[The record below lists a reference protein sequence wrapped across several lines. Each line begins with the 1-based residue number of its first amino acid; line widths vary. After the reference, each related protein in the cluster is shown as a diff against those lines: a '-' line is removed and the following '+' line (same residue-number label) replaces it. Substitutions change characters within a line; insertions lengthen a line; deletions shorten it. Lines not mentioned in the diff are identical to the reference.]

1 MRTRM
6 LMATVAA
13 FALAMPVAA
22 QDKTK
27 PMQTE
32 QSAQPAQAQG
42 TMQQNQAPAMT
53 EGQPADQS
61 ATERMATEEQPPAD
75 MKFIEAQAETQFLAN
90 DEVIGKDVVNVKD
103 EDVGEIADLVMDPDQ
118 KLVGV
123 VISVGGFLG
132 VGDKW
137 VAVPV
142 DQIEFPKEDQPAR
155 LLAAVTADQL
165 KNAPDFTTKEA
176 IQARKAAE
184 QAQQQAVQQQQQVPP
199 PATTAQ

>member
-61 ATERMATEEQPPAD
+61 ATEQMATEEQPPAD

>member
-61 ATERMATEEQPPAD
+61 ATEQMTTEEQPPAD